1 MGNDGTPATVAR
13 EGEAITVERDEARA
27 RTASDT
33 EVLTELLAS
42 PWEQVRA
49 AAALN
54 PAAPAGAASG
64 SYTPTSGPTL
74 LSALALSPGLS
85 QDDRNEIYLRVAE
98 REDRDRNDGAG
109 IDVLALARREDGG
122 DRTEVRIGGRLGGA
136 FAFDFAPGHV
146 GRGTESLCQHRCPPA
161 PPTLVGTGVRSDH
174 NLHAGRPPGAESR
187 NTLDSR
193 SRCRSCY
200 RDTDDGGSRER
211 RAGRSVALKRHG
223 LLDADDATGQ

>member
-13 EGEAITVERDEARA
+13 EGEAMTVERDEARA

-49 AAALN
+49 AAAVI

-98 REDRDRNDGAG
+98 REDRDRNDGRASTFWLLLAERMAEIG
-109 IDVLALARREDGG
+109 RKSESEAVLAALSRSTSHRVMLAVALNRCASTDVRRHL
-122 DRTEVRIGGRLGGA
+122 RHWSAPVSVRITTFMR
-136 FAFDFAPGHV
+136 V
-146 GRGTESLCQHRCPPA
+146 GRRA
-161 PPTLVGTGVRSDH
+161 PSPETLWTLDLAAALAIGIRMMAVHGS
-174 NLHAGRPPGAESR
+174 AGR
-187 NTLDSR
+187 
-193 SRCRSCY
+193 
-200 RDTDDGGSRER
+200 
-211 RAGRSVALKRHG
+211 AGPWR
-223 LLDADDATGQ
+223 